1 MNITQALEIIRNSP
15 KGLRTFDL
23 TLACGFTP
31 LHLQTFLAAHLQR
44 ALPERKVNVIPGLY
58 GSLVDTVKECSRNE
72 SPNLAITLEWAD
84 LDLRLGYRAFHLWD
98 SGTVPELIA
107 TSKKSFENLL
117 RILQPLATKSRI
129 VLSTPTLPIA
139 PIFHTNSWYL
149 SESEVVL
156 QAELHEFEAKAVQAG
171 ISVINQMKLATL
183 SPTATRYDFKS
194 DLLLGIPYSLTHA
207 DILAQALTQLIHP
220 CTPKKGIITDLD
232 DTLWAGLVG
241 EVGPEGVHWDLEH
254 HAGLHGHY
262 QMLLAS
268 LSDAGVLVGV
278 ASKNDPEIVEKAF
291 KRSDILIR
299 SERVFPMEVHWQAK
313 SGSVSRILQAWN
325 ISADAVIFVDDNPAE
340 LAEVAAVHS
349 GVECIQFP
357 TRDYAA
363 GLQMLL
369 HLRDFCGKERLSVE
383 DTVRLKSIR
392 ASAELRAE
400 EGEEISEEFLKQ
412 ANAVVEFEDRP
423 SEVGARPLELVNKT
437 NQFNLNGVR
446 YTESEWR
453 AETSRPDCCFL
464 VVDYRD
470 RFGML
475 GKISVLLGFLDRECL
490 RVRTWVM
497 SCRAFGRRIEYL
509 CLQTLFERYAIR
521 AIEFQLTSTE
531 KNGPLR
537 KFMASLTD
545 ERIGQTAVLTME
557 RFAQVC
563 PPLYHTVTKT
573 RSSSLDARN
582 KGPLTEVL

>member
-15 KGLRTFDL
+15 KGPRPFDV

-31 LHLQTFLAAHLQR
+31 LHLQTFLAAYLQR
-44 ALPERKVNVIPGLY
+44 ALPEREVKVTPGLF

-72 SPNLAITLEWAD
+72 SPNLVIALEWAD
-84 LDLRLGYRAFHLWD
+84 LDLRLGYRAFHVWD

-107 TSKKSFENLL
+107 TSEKSLENLL
-117 RILQPLATKSRI
+117 RILEPLATKGRI

-149 SESEVVL
+149 SESEAVL
-156 QAELHEFEAKAVQAG
+156 QAEVREFERKAIQAG
-171 ISVINQMKLATL
+171 ISVVNEMKLATL
-183 SPTATRYDFKS
+183 SPSATRYDLKS

-207 DILAQALTQLIHP
+207 DALAQALAQLMHP

-241 EVGPEGVHWDLEH
+241 EVGAEGVHWDLEH

-268 LSDAGVLVGV
+268 LSYAGVLVGV

-291 KRSDILIR
+291 KRNDILLR
-299 SERVFPMEVHWQAK
+299 SERIFPMEVHWHAK
-313 SGSVSRILQAWN
+313 SGYVSRILKAWN
-325 ISADAVIFVDDNPAE
+325 ISVDAVVFVDDNPAE

-349 GVECIQFP
+349 GIECIQFP

-363 GLQMLL
+363 GLQVLL
-369 HLRDFCGKERLSVE
+369 RLRDLYGKERLRAE
-383 DTVRLKSIR
+383 DAVRLKSIR
-392 ASAELRAE
+392 ASGEFRAE

-412 ANAVVEFEDRP
+412 ANAVVEFDDRP
-423 SEVGARPLELVNKT
+423 SEAGARPLELVNKT
-437 NQFNLNGVR
+437 NQFNLNGIR

-453 AETSRPDCCFL
+453 AEASRPDCCFL

-470 RFGML
+470 RFGIL
-475 GKISVLLGFLDRECL
+475 GKISVLLGFLDAECL

-497 SCRAFGRRIEYL
+497 SCRAFGRRIEYQ

-521 AIEFQLTSTE
+521 AIEFELIATE

-537 KFMASLTD
+537 KFMTSLID
-545 ERIGQTAVLTME
+545 ARIGQTAVLTRE

-563 PPLYHTVTKT
+563 PPLYHTTTET
-573 RSSSLDARN
+573 RSSSLDAKN
-582 KGPLTEVL
+582 KGPLSEVL